1 MLDTLNSRVLVLIIR
16 WAPALIP
23 FACQY
28 KQNDWIECYLKGT
41 QTWTAPTAPTASM
54 LIWDDGNGSMK
65 TVLADS
71 TWTLFNFV
79 IYFFESNV
87 ALHKTQVLKCVVS
100 TKIVLLWNMEELY
113 LFQVVSLKFRLD

>member
-1 MLDTLNSRVLVLIIR
+1 MV
-16 WAPALIP
+16 
-23 FACQY
+23 
-28 KQNDWIECYLKGT
+28 
-41 QTWTAPTAPTASM
+41 TASFSQR
-54 LIWDDGNGSMK
+54 DDGNGSMK

-100 TKIVLLWNMEELY
+100 TKNSFIVKYGRTVSVPNSELE
-113 LFQVVSLKFRLD
+113 V